1 MNEKLKAFVQVA
13 PLLKSITCVDAAI
26 GIWDSNSVVQEYI
39 KASNMDLFF
48 EKGTKIDD
56 PNLGLNR
63 VLRTGK
69 AEYEKMPKE
78 VFGIAFESTITPIM
92 DGGKVVGAIT
102 YSISSKVKDRIDV
115 NIGKLKNY
123 VESTGLSI
131 IGITNGA
138 EKLKSNVNNVE
149 HVTENVVN
157 RLDEALAVVE
167 EIKQNAKL
175 SNILALNASIESA
188 RAGEAGKGFSVVSD
202 EMRKFSRMSAE
213 ASEKINN
220 TLAEITRSLDGVKE
234 DIVKATIIA
243 NDQAQ
248 AVNELGS
255 VFNEVSKAAT
265 EVSEDCKVIN
275 GKM

>member
-26 GIWDSNSVVQEYI
+26 GIWDANSVAQEYI

-48 EKGTKIDD
+48 VFFTKIDD

-102 YSISSKVKDRIDV
+102 YSISSEVKDRIDV

-131 IGITNGA
+131 IGTTNGA

-234 DIVKATIIA
+234 DIAKATIIA

-255 VFNEVSKAAT
+255 VFNEVSKAAI

>member
-26 GIWDSNSVVQEYI
+26 GIWDANSVVQEYI

-56 PNLGLNR
+56 PILGFNR

-102 YSISSKVKDRIDV
+102 YSISSEVKDRIDV

-234 DIVKATIIA
+234 DIAKATIIA

>member
-26 GIWDSNSVVQEYI
+26 GIWDANSVAQEYI

-102 YSISSKVKDRIDV
+102 YSISSEVKDRIDV

-234 DIVKATIIA
+234 DIAKATIIA

-255 VFNEVSKAAT
+255 VFNEVSKAAI

>member
-26 GIWDSNSVVQEYI
+26 GIWDANSVAQECI

-102 YSISSKVKDRIDV
+102 YSISSEVKDRIDV

-234 DIVKATIIA
+234 DIAKATIIA

-255 VFNEVSKAAT
+255 VFNEVSKAAI

>member
-26 GIWDSNSVVQEYI
+26 GIWDANSVVQEYI

-102 YSISSKVKDRIDV
+102 YSISSEVKDRIDV

-234 DIVKATIIA
+234 DIAKATIIA